1 MSYATLMVHV
11 ELGKSNADLLKITSD
26 LAERFQA
33 SVIGIAAC
41 QPIQYVY
48 GDGFISG
55 EVLDQNLSE
64 IQTEADAAETEF
76 RAVLGPR
83 VTDLDW
89 RFAIT
94 RGSIAEYIG
103 QEVRSADLL
112 ITKPDRG
119 GSLLDRTR
127 NVDIGD
133 LVIRAGRPVLL
144 IPAGATRLTP
154 DRVMIAW
161 KDGREARRATLDALP
176 LLEMASHVTLV
187 EITPED
193 DVAAAVKRLD
203 DVAGWLKRHGIAAE
217 PLVVHATGNDAAAIE
232 ATAREQ
238 SAGVIVAGAY
248 GHNRLRE
255 WVLGGVTA
263 DLLMAANRCAL
274 LSH

>member
-1 MSYATLMVHV
+1 MTYATLMVHL
-11 ELGKSNADLLKITSD
+11 ELGKSNVDLLTITGD

-33 SVIGIAAC
+33 AVIGIAAC
-41 QPIQYVY
+41 QPIQHVY

-55 EVLDQNLSE
+55 EIMGRNHAE
-64 IQTEADAAETEF
+64 IQREADAAEVEF
-76 RAVLGPR
+76 RAVLGDR
-83 VTDLDW
+83 VTDIDW

-94 RGSIAEYIG
+94 RASIAAFIDE
-103 QEVRSADLL
+103 EARSADLL

-144 IPAGATRLTP
+144 IPAGATRLKP

-161 KDGREARRATLDALP
+161 KDSREARRATLDALP

-187 EITPED
+187 EITSQD
-193 DVAAAVKRLD
+193 DSDAAGKRLD
-203 DVAGWLKRHGIAAE
+203 DVAGWLKRHGIAAV
-217 PLVVHATGNDAAAIE
+217 PLVVQGRDEDASVIE
-232 ATAREQ
+232 AVAQEK
-238 SAGVIVAGAY
+238 SADVIVAGAY
-248 GHNRLRE
+248 GHSRLRE
-255 WVLGGVTA
+255 WAMGGVTA
-263 DLLMAANRCAL
+263 DLLLGSSRCAL

>member
-1 MSYATLMVHV
+1 MSYATLMVHL
-11 ELGKSNADLLKITSD
+11 ELGKSNADLLTITGD

-55 EVLDQNLSE
+55 AVLDQNRAE
-64 IQTEADAAETEF
+64 IQQEAAAAETEF
-76 RAVLGPR
+76 RAVLGDR

-94 RGSIAEYIG
+94 SGSIADYIG
-103 QEVRSADLL
+103 EEVRSADLL
-112 ITKPDRG
+112 ISKPDRG

-127 NVDIGD
+127 NVDMGD
-133 LVIRAGRPVLL
+133 LIIRAGRPVLVL
-144 IPAGATRLTP
+144 PAGATRLTP

-161 KDGREARRATLDALP
+161 KDSREARRATLDALP

-187 EITPED
+187 EIASED
-193 DVAAAVKRLD
+193 DTAQAGKRLD
-203 DVAGWLKRHGIAAE
+203 DVADWLKRHGIAAV
-217 PLVVHATGNDAAAIE
+217 PLVIRATGDDSSAIDAVAQ
-232 ATAREQ
+232 EQ
-238 SAGVIVAGAY
+238 SASVIVAGAY
-248 GHNRLRE
+248 GHSRLRE

-263 DLLMAANRCAL
+263 DLLLAANRCAL